1 MFYIGKALWFLLTP
15 SNSLTLLVLL
25 GVVAMSVSKRS
36 RLGASPAALGGIG
49 LLLCGLS
56 PLGFWLATPLESR
69 FPPPKP
75 MPTSI
80 TGFIILG
87 GGLRIFDTAQSDA
100 LSIND
105 AGDRLIAL
113 ADLARRYPAAKIVIS
128 GGSGDLFGDSDAEA
142 DLIRRHA
149 ETLEIDPARVL
160 AENRSRT
167 TYENALYT
175 RDLVQPGDGEKW
187 LLVTS
192 AWHMPRAI
200 GAFRQAGF
208 PVIAYPVDFRSTG
221 PHYAWRAFSEVARGL
236 RVSDLMMKEWVGLVA
251 YRLTGRTDEFLPSPD
266 QR

>member
-1 MFYIGKALWFLLTP
+1 MFYIGKVLWFLLTP
-15 SNSLTLLVLL
+15 SNAVMLLVLA
-25 GVVAMSVSKRS
+25 GVVVSLASRRS
-36 RLGASPAALGGIG
+36 RIGLGLTALGGIG
-49 LLLCGLS
+49 LFLCGLS
-56 PLGFWLATPLESR
+56 PLGFWLATPLEDR

-80 TGFIILG
+80 AGLIILG
-87 GGLRIFDTAQSDA
+87 GGLRIHDTAQSDA

-128 GGSGDLFGDSDAEA
+128 GGSGDLFGESDAEA

-149 ETLEIDPARVL
+149 ETLGIDPARIL
-160 AENRSRT
+160 AEDRSRT
-167 TYENALYT
+167 TYENAIYT
-175 RDLVQPGDGEKW
+175 RDLVQPADGEKW

-221 PHYAWRAFSEVARGL
+221 PHYAWRAFTEVARGL

-251 YRLTGRTDEFLPSPD
+251 YRLTGRTDELLPSPD
-266 QR
+266 VR